1 MVALTDIQYRN
12 IIQHVDDLLPDE
24 PIPPEAWAEPDP
36 NEVITT
42 RFHIDEWPVT

>member
-1 MVALTDIQYRN
+1 MDETIL
-12 IIQHVDDLLPDE
+12 DDLLPDE
-24 PIPPEAWAEPDP
+24 PIPPEAWTEPDP